1 MGGFLVRGWDP
12 IVPGWRWIYFRAPA
26 TQQAADGVG
35 VSKPCGAVSTRGV
48 TVFAPWLSE
57 L

>member
-48 TVFAPWLSE
+48 TVFALWLSE